1 MQLQQQEQCKRIQL
15 IRDDNTGEYLN
26 YQQLIRNP
34 KHREIWST
42 SAANK
47 FGRLAQGVGGRVNP
61 TNTIF
66 FIRKDQVVKD
76 RMKDVT
82 YGSFSCDMKRY
93 KTETHRTQ
101 HHCRGRQNQLPR
113 RCRHTNGRHGPSKNN
128 AEQRHI
134 NEGSKMRHAGR

>member
-47 FGRLAQGVGGRVNP
+47 FGRLAQGVGRRVNP
-61 TNTIF
+61 TNTTL
-66 FIRKDQVVKD
+66 FIRKDQVPKD

-82 YGSFSCDMKRY
+82 YGSFSCDMK
-93 KTETHRTQ
+93 
-101 HHCRGRQNQLPR
+101 QNQTKQK
-113 RCRHTNGRHGPSKNN
+113 HTGHNSQQGEIESTTQKTLAH
-128 AEQRHI
+128 QRQT
-134 NEGSKMRHAGR
+134 